1 MLALRDFY
9 VWPRGMLLPVEGTPE
24 MFVKFER
31 LALLY
36 PMGRV
41 PPVDVSNCYI
51 AFAELLQILIRTDHY
66 SYNVG

>member
-31 LALLY
+31 LAPLY
-36 PMGRV
+36 AVGRV
-41 PPVDVSNCYI
+41 PPVDVSNCSL
-51 AFAELLQILIRTDHY
+51 AFAELLQILIRTDPYAH
-66 SYNVG
+66 NIG